1 MKSKLTSSDPLLS
14 TTITALS
21 HDGRGI
27 AASDKHKT
35 TFISGALI
43 GEEVT
48 FRLVKKHSR
57 YNEGHAVDIQNASP
71 DRVIPECPHFQVCGG
86 CSMQHIRMSVQIE
99 QKQKI
104 LLEQLKH
111 FGHVEPAALLTPISA
126 QTSGYRRKARLG
138 VRYVAKQGKVLVGFR
153 EKASNVLTD
162 IETCLV
168 LHPSVSK
175 FIPEISPLISSLSQ
189 YQNIPQIDVAVGD
202 HASALVFRHLQPLT
216 ANDFEKLTAFGKK
229 YQVEIYLQPN
239 SPEKFFKLW
248 PQDDNH
254 LLTYAL
260 TAYEI
265 EMRFHPLDFIQ
276 VNNEINH
283 LMIKQALNLLAPTAD
298 DSILD
303 LFCGSGN
310 FTLPLARTA
319 RQVTGVEGSDDM
331 VNRAKDNA
339 LHNQITNTEFY
350 RANLAEIPKM
360 PPSWMQSNYTKIL
373 LDPPRTGAK
382 EILPLISKFKP
393 KSIVYVSCNPATLAR
408 DAGEL
413 VHIHS
418 YKLQK
423 VGVINMFP
431 HTSHIEAIA
440 LFEKIK

>member
-14 TTITALS
+14 TTITSLS

-27 AASDKHKT
+27 AASEKYKT

-48 FRLVKKHSR
+48 FRLTKKHSR
-57 YNEGHAVDIQNASP
+57 YNEGQVVDIINASP
-71 DRVIPECPHFQVCGG
+71 ERVTPECPHFHVCGG

-111 FGHVEPAALLTPISA
+111 FGHVEPASVLEPISA

-138 VRYVAKQGKVLVGFR
+138 VRFVVKKGKVFVGFR

-175 FIPEISPLISSLSQ
+175 IIPEFSPLIISLSQ
-189 YQNIPQIDVAVGD
+189 YQSIPQIDVAVGD
-202 HASALVFRHLQPLT
+202 HASALVFRHINALT
-216 ANDFEKLTAFGKK
+216 AEDLEKLTAFGKK
-229 YQVEIYLQPN
+229 HQLEIYLQPTP
-239 SPEKFFKLW
+239 PEKFFKLW
-248 PQDDNH
+248 PQEENH

-260 TAYEI
+260 PAYDL

-283 LMIKQALNLLAPTAD
+283 LMIKQALDLLEPQASDT
-298 DSILD
+298 ILD

-310 FTLPLARTA
+310 FTLPLACSA
-319 RQVTGVEGSDDM
+319 LQVVGVEGSQEM
-331 VNRAKDNA
+331 VTRAKDNA
-339 LHNQITNTEFY
+339 LHNHITNTEFY
-350 RANLAEIPKM
+350 SANLSEIPKAQ
-360 PPSWMQSNYTKIL
+360 PSWMQRQYNKIL

-382 EILPLISKFKP
+382 EILPVIAKFAP
-393 KSIVYVSCNPATLAR
+393 ERIVYVSCNPATLAR

-413 VHIHS
+413 VHVHG
-418 YKLQK
+418 YKLKK

-440 LFEKIK
+440 LFEKK

>member
-43 GEEVT
+43 GEEIT
-48 FRLVKKHSR
+48 FRLTKKHSR
-57 YNEGHAVDIQNASP
+57 YNEGRVVDILKASL
-71 DRVIPECPHFQVCGG
+71 DRVTPECPHFQVCGG

-111 FGHVEPAALLTPISA
+111 FGHLEPAEVLAPISA

-138 VRYVAKQGKVLVGFR
+138 VRYVVKKGKVFVGFR

-168 LHPSVSK
+168 LHPSISK
-175 FIPEISPLISSLSQ
+175 FIPEISPLITSLSQ
-189 YQNIPQIDVAVGD
+189 YQTIPQIDVAVGD
-202 HASALVFRHLQPLT
+202 HVSALVFRHLQPL
-216 ANDFEKLTAFGKK
+216 AEDDLEKLTAFGKK
-229 YQVEIYLQPN
+229 HQVEIYLQPN
-239 SPEKFFKLW
+239 PPEKFFKLW
-248 PQDDNH
+248 PQDENH

-260 TAYEI
+260 PDYQL

-283 LMIKQALNLLAPTAD
+283 LMIQQALRLLAPAAD
-298 DSILD
+298 DIILD

-310 FTLPLARTA
+310 FTLPLARSSQA
-319 RQVTGVEGSDDM
+319 VIGIEGSDEM
-331 VNRAKDNA
+331 VSRAKDNA
-339 LHNQITNTEFY
+339 LHNQMTNTEFY

-360 PPSWMQSNYTKIL
+360 PPSWMQRKYTKIL

-382 EILPLISKFKP
+382 EILPLIAKFSP
-393 KSIVYVSCNPATLAR
+393 TTIVYVSCNPATLAR

-413 VHIHS
+413 VHKHG
-418 YKLQK
+418 YKLRK

-440 LFEKIK
+440 LFEKN